1 MVPSTH
7 VGQLTTTYN
16 STAKVSDALSWP
28 LWTPTQRCTYMN
40 METNTYTEANK
51 KMESNSKALI
61 LVVIDLHGSGAK
73 TVEVTADLQFTVYWD
88 QLLQNAQLI
97 FQRRTLQYSECFL
110 PLWRAIFCPS
120 VSELWVA
127 KSSRFKGQLVW
138 FHFD

>member
-1 MVPSTH
+1 MISYLTLKEKIKYFLSLKKKNLKKQKWRSDSALRTFFDLAEGLNLVPSTH

-51 KMESNSKALI
+51 KMESNSKPLI

-73 TVEVTADLQFTVYWD
+73 TDEVTADLQFTVYWD
-88 QLLQNAQLI
+88 QLLQNAQ
-97 FQRRTLQYSECFL
+97 
-110 PLWRAIFCPS
+110 
-120 VSELWVA
+120 
-127 KSSRFKGQLVW
+127 
-138 FHFD
+138 